1 MPSIAIIRSQ
11 VEARIPGALSVYQR
25 SELEVFPTGIPALDT
40 QIGGIPKSALTQ
52 ICAAPAIS
60 SGKTT
65 LLTSLIA
72 QVTQAEQYC
81 AVVDAS
87 DSFSPASAAAMNV
100 CLPRLLWV
108 RCSSSSR
115 LKPVEQAFKA
125 ADILVQNG
133 GFGVI
138 AIDLGNIEEAQIR
151 KIPLTTWF
159 RFARVVEKTP
169 TALVVLMAYPAAQS
183 CAALTLHI
191 DQSKPHWSGSES
203 LSHAQI
209 LSDVQFDLE
218 IGRTR
223 TRKPVQNA
231 NARFTAKP
239 RWA

>member
-11 VEARIPGALSVYQR
+11 VESRIPGALSVYQR
-25 SELEVFPTGIPALDT
+25 SEPEVFPTGIPALDT

-52 ICAAPAIS
+52 ICAASATS

-65 LLTSLIA
+65 LLTSLFA
-72 QVTQAEQYC
+72 QVTQAEQFC
-81 AVVDAS
+81 AVVDAG

-100 CLPRLLWV
+100 CLSRLLWV
-108 RCSSSSR
+108 RCSGSSR

-133 GFGVI
+133 GFGII
-138 AIDLGNIEEAQIR
+138 AIDLGNVDEGQIR

-159 RFARVVEKTP
+159 RFARVVEKSS
-169 TALVVLMAYPAAQS
+169 TALVVLMAYPAALS
-183 CAALTLHI
+183 CAALTLNI
-191 DQSKPHWSGSES
+191 RQCLPHWSGTANI
-203 LSHAQI
+203 SHAQI
-209 LSDVQFDLE
+209 LSDIQFDFE
-218 IGRTR
+218 IGRSR

-231 NARFTAKP
+231 NARFTARP